1 MNRPFS
7 VTLSLV
13 LVLIFTAWN
22 FIKLWTL
29 LAWQDVLLEFAT
41 SPNLYMSVII
51 STILVIAGIVLCRGI
66 LQKKV
71 WSVKMLP
78 ALAAGYTVWYWS
90 ERIIWQNGKTNL
102 WFAIAVN
109 LIILIFIYFA
119 TKSLSREAY
128 ERTIENST
136 TE

>member
-22 FIKLWTL
+22 FVKLWTL

-51 STILVIAGIVLCRGI
+51 STIWVIAGIVLTWGI

-78 ALAAGYTVWYWS
+78 ALAAGYKIGRAHV
-90 ERIIWQNGKTNL
+90 
-102 WFAIAVN
+102 
-109 LIILIFIYFA
+109 
-119 TKSLSREAY
+119 
-128 ERTIENST
+128 
-136 TE
+136 

>member
-102 WFAIAVN
+102 WFVIAVN
-109 LIILIFIYFA
+109 LITLIFIYFA

>member
-22 FIKLWTL
+22 FVKIWTL
-29 LAWQDVLLEFAT
+29 FAWQDVLHEFAI
-41 SPNLYMSVII
+41 SPNLYLSVII
-51 STILVIAGIVLCRGI
+51 STIWVIAGIISTWGI

-78 ALAAGYTVWYWS
+78 ALAAGYIVWYWS
-90 ERIIWQNGKTNL
+90 ERFIWHNQKTNL
-102 WFAIAVN
+102 VFAVILN
-109 LIILIFIYFA
+109 FILLIIIYFG

>member
-22 FIKLWTL
+22 FVKLWTL

-51 STILVIAGIVLCRGI
+51 STIWVIAGIVLTWGI

>member
-1 MNRPFS
+1 MNRSIS
-7 VTLSLV
+7 VTLSLC

-22 FIKLWTL
+22 IVKIWTL
-29 LAWQDVLLEFAT
+29 FAWQDVLLEFAN
-41 SPNLYMSVII
+41 SPNLYLSAII
-51 STILVIAGIVLCRGI
+51 STIWIIAGIILTWGI

-71 WSVKMLP
+71 WSVKVLP

-90 ERIIWQNGKTNL
+90 ERFIWHNQKTNL
-102 WFAIAVN
+102 WFAIIVN